1 LKKQEEKIMDN
12 EKRMVDSYEVKN
24 AIHIGDKEI
33 VFGVD
38 ETKSDYPYIVCDC
51 TRQEPL
57 GFEQFF
63 NAEGSTDYLEMMG
76 VFTARIS
83 VQIEAVKEERA
94 KIEIPSE
101 PITAEQCEPND
112 YGKSIEN
119 KVVAIRA
126 ACLWPEYRTADNQ
139 LVLATGGFGTHANSR
154 GRAVYTVNLYYGK
167 ESRWNREDILGIVKP
182 EHMPEWAKEKLKQIQ
197 VGRKHKIAEFER

>member
-1 LKKQEEKIMDN
+1 MDN

-24 AIHIGDKEI
+24 AIHIGDKEML
-33 VFGVD
+33 FCVD
-38 ETKSDYPYIVCDC
+38 ETKSDHPYMVCDC

-63 NAEGSTDYLEMMG
+63 NAEGSADYLEMMG
-76 VFTARIS
+76 VFTVRIS
-83 VQIEAVKEERA
+83 TQIEAFKEEQAR
-94 KIEIPSE
+94 IGIPLE

-126 ACLWPEYRTADNQ
+126 SCLWPEYRTADNQ
-139 LVLATGGFGTHANSR
+139 LVLATCGFGTHANSR
-154 GRAVYTVNLYYGK
+154 GRAVFTVNLYSGK
-167 ESRWNREDILGIVKP
+167 ESRWNRADILGVVKP
-182 EHMPEWAKEKLKQIQ
+182 EFMPEWAKEKLKQVQ
-197 VGRKHKIAEFER
+197 AGRKHKIPEFER